1 MKTTLANS
9 LSLVLCMGMLLG
21 GCVQYNRPKNVKH
34 VVVIGIDGMSVGGVD
49 QASTPNFDAWM
60 KEGAYSLNTRNV
72 LPTISSPNWEA
83 MLTGSGVALTGV
95 TSNDW
100 RIDNYGLPPVV
111 TTENGRY
118 PDIFYVLKKANSSLT
133 TSAVYQWD
141 GFARLYDHHF
151 VDLDF
156 DCEDEWS
163 TAAKVVEVLKSDKP
177 NFMFVHLD
185 HCDHAGH
192 TSGHMTPD
200 YLKAVELADELA
212 GEIVNGAKEAGM
224 FDETLFIVV
233 ADHGG
238 KGRDH
243 GHETLQGN
251 EVPFI
256 LYGNS
261 VKKGYRIPA
270 AVNLYDVAATSAF
283 ALGVERPQVWQ
294 GRPVECAFSGFPEP
308 ENLVG
313 KFMAP
318 SSHIPT
324 IFPRKVNGD
333 AGGLFVGKKA
343 MVTIESAGTE
353 GNIRYTT
360 DGSIPHS
367 GSELYQGPFEMQS
380 SGVVKAAYFGN
391 DGSQSD
397 YSKAYFRV
405 LADATENAGV
415 NYSVY
420 KSKDLKKL
428 PDFASLVPALK
439 GKTLEISLDEI
450 EDKIGENTGVVFQ
463 GWINIDTDGEY
474 TFATLSDDGSKLF
487 IDQTEVVDNDGDHGV
502 QEREGS
508 INLTKGKHPVRVI
521 YFNGGGGFFLNCLYS
536 GPGVV
541 RQIISPEVLTNH

>member
-1 MKTTLANS
+1 MKTTLADF
-9 LSLVLCMGMLLG
+9 LSLALFLGMLLG
-21 GCVQYNRPKNVKH
+21 GCGQHNQPKNVKH
-34 VVVIGIDGMSVGGVD
+34 VIVIGIDGMSVGGVD

-60 KEGAYSLNTRNV
+60 KDGAYSLNTRNV

-100 RIDNYGLPPVV
+100 RIDNYSLPPVV

-118 PDIFYVLKKANSSLT
+118 PDIFYVLKKGNSSLK

-141 GFARLYDHHF
+141 GFANLYDHHF

-156 DCEDEWS
+156 DCENERS
-163 TAAKVVEVLKSDKP
+163 TAMKAVEVLKNDKP
-177 NFMFVHLD
+177 NFLFIQLD
-185 HCDHAGH
+185 HVDHAGH

-200 YLKAVELADELA
+200 YFKAVELADELA
-212 GEIVNGAKEAGM
+212 GEIVNGAKEANI

-261 VKKGYRIPA
+261 VKKGYKIPE

-283 ALGVERPQVWQ
+283 VLGVERPQVWQ
-294 GRPVECAFSGFPEP
+294 GKAVECAFEGFSEP
-308 ENLVG
+308 KNLVG

-318 SSHIPT
+318 STCIPT
-324 IFPRKVNGD
+324 ILPRKLNGE
-333 AGGLFVGKKA
+333 AGGLFIGKKA
-343 MVTIESAGTE
+343 MVTIESTGKD
-353 GNIRYTT
+353 GKIRYTT
-360 DGSIPHS
+360 DGSIPVAQS
-367 GSELYQGPFEMQS
+367 AVYEGPFEMTS

-397 YSKAYFRV
+397 YSKGYFR
-405 LADATENAGV
+405 LLPDATEDAGV
-415 NYSVY
+415 NYALY
-420 KSKDLKKL
+420 HSKDLKKL
-428 PDFASLVPALK
+428 PDFASLVPVSK
-439 GKTLEISLDEI
+439 GKTMEISIDEI
-450 EDKIGENTGVVFQ
+450 EEKISENTGVVFQ
-463 GWINIDTDGEY
+463 GWINISADGEY

-508 INLTKGKHPVRVI
+508 INLTKGKHSIRVI
-521 YFNGGGGFFLNCLYS
+521 YFNGGGGCYLNCLYS
-536 GPGVV
+536 GPDVV
-541 RQIISPEVLTNH
+541 RQIISPEVLTIR